1 MNADGALPQSSPS
14 SPPPKEARDRAGASW
29 GITAAGSL
37 GFDDLTTPAGRRREV
52 PGGSA
57 LYFSLAASSF
67 TTVRVAG
74 VVGSDGSSLLDL
86 LDAADV
92 DRSSVDQLPG
102 ASYRWR
108 AEHHPSLGVPI
119 HEEQKLGV
127 YADWRPQLAPDAR
140 SSEILFLGS
149 MHPLRQLEVLR
160 QCRAPR
166 LVALDT
172 MRDFIAS
179 HRKELEQVLLQ
190 SDLLFVNEAELRAL
204 LSSPQQDLLEVAN
217 EALERWH
224 LQDVVLKLGA
234 RGAATVSRLARR
246 EFPIAEGPPVV
257 DPTGAGDALAGGMLG
272 RLAQLQRSDSGAI
285 EEALLDGSRVARAAI
300 SEFGVQGL
308 LPTRA

>member
-14 SPPPKEARDRAGASW
+14 SPPPKEATDSAGASW

-37 GFDDLTTPAGRRREV
+37 GFDDLTTPAGRQREV

-57 LYFSLAASSF
+57 LYFALAACRF
-67 TTVRVAG
+67 TRVRVVAA
-74 VVGSDGSSLLDL
+74 VGSDGSSLLEF
-86 LDAADV
+86 LDGAGI

-108 AEHHPSLGVPI
+108 AEHHPSQGVPI
-119 HEEQKLGV
+119 YEQQRLGV
-127 YADWRPQLAPDAR
+127 YVDWRPQLTPAAR

-160 QCRAPR
+160 QCGAAQ

-179 HRKELEQVLLQ
+179 HREELEQLLIR

-204 LSSPQQDLLEVAN
+204 FSSSLRDPVQAARRAV
-217 EALERWH
+217 ERWH
-224 LQDVVLKLGA
+224 LQEVILKLGE
-234 RGAATVSRLARR
+234 RGAVTVSPSATR
-246 EFPIAEGPPVV
+246 EFSTAAGPSVV
-257 DPTGAGDALAGGMLG
+257 DPTGAGDALAGGLLG
-272 RLAQLQRSDSGAI
+272 RLAQLRRTDSEAIGEAMADGAR
-285 EEALLDGSRVARAAI
+285 AARAAI
-300 SEFGVQGL
+300 AAFGPRGL
-308 LPTRA
+308 ISPAS